1 MAPKAKARKLPRS
14 LPAVHTPEQESNE
27 RATLIRVGREK
38 KKEASPPPKKS
49 SPMAASFM
57 TRSPPR
63 SPPNSS
69 NNVAGKPP
77 TMTPAEKNVALNAF
91 AARLEKSAKGF
102 NEIFKDVKLDP
113 PKGDGVKLATMT
125 ITKMLDD
132 AIRGNSVPSPAV
144 MATWGENAVHMSLEL
159 FEPMLTSGAVHVKG
173 LPMRPMD
180 FVQADFP
187 KLDATVNL
195 IVAEA
200 KKQEGRCK
208 EEAEKL
214 KRKEIEESPLGSL
227 ISKMYVSEGLRGA
240 AEKSWSVA
248 ISGGGGGGSAPD
260 EDNGSD
266 GKKRTDGKSESCVL
280 S

>member
-1 MAPKAKARKLPRS
+1 MAPKAKSRKLPPRS
-14 LPAVHTPEQESNE
+14 LPAVHTPEKESNE

-38 KKEASPPPKKS
+38 KKESPPKPTKS
-49 SPMAASFM
+49 SPIGASFM

-63 SPPNSS
+63 SPPTSS

-77 TMTPAEKNVALNAF
+77 SMTNAEKNVALNAC
-91 AARLEKSAKGF
+91 AARLEKSAKEF
-102 NEIFKDVKLDP
+102 KEIFKGVKLSP
-113 PKGDGVKLATMT
+113 PNADGVKLATMT

-132 AIRGNSVPSPAV
+132 AIRGNSVPSSSV

-187 KLDATVNL
+187 KLDKTVNL

-200 KKQEGRCK
+200 KKQVRMDTKKKGTAK
-208 EEAEKL
+208 TT
-214 KRKEIEESPLGSL
+214 SPAL
-227 ISKMYVSEGLRGA
+227 
-240 AEKSWSVA
+240 
-248 ISGGGGGGSAPD
+248 
-260 EDNGSD
+260 
-266 GKKRTDGKSESCVL
+266 
-280 S
+280 